1 MERIQPSERT
11 AEAIRKLLAE
21 GTEASDPKSELVRLA
36 MRRIVEE
43 SLEGAVRDL
52 LGRGYYEHGAEEP
65 RGYRNGYRSGRLKTS
80 EGEVAY
86 ASPQVRDLADGAEKI
101 TEVRSRLRGRTEELE
116 RLGVEMY
123 ARGCS
128 TRDIEALFRGENG
141 RSLLSKT
148 AVSEITEV
156 LWKEYEAFATRDLS
170 ELEIAYFFADGIAE
184 RLRPGEKRQAIL
196 AAWGITIEGQ
206 KVLIHLAPGSK
217 ESTECCRNF
226 FEDLKRRGLSD
237 PILAATDGAPGLIRG
252 LEEVFPT
259 TLRQRCLA
267 HRMRNLV
274 AKLPEGSI
282 QVEIKQAVLATY
294 QAPSP
299 AMAELLRREVVAK
312 YGKEYPSAMACF
324 EEDFEACIAHLHCP
338 PAHRRAIRTT
348 NLLERLFGEER
359 RRFHAVRTMF
369 GEQAVLKL
377 MYAALVRGSENW
389 RGIKVSE
396 FERRQLLA
404 LREQEIT
411 DHRRRHASPVTQPVR
426 SPRFSSRKE
435 T

>member
-1 MERIQPSERT
+1 MERIQASERT
-11 AEAIRKLLAE
+11 VEAIRKLLTE
-21 GTEASDPKSELVRLA
+21 GGETDDPKSELVRLA

-43 SLEGAVRDL
+43 ALEAAVRDL
-52 LGRGYYEHGAEEP
+52 VGRGYYEHGVEES

-80 EGEVAY
+80 EGEVKY
-86 ASPQVRDLADGAEKI
+86 ASPQVRDLSEGAKKL

-128 TRDIEALFRGENG
+128 TRDIEAIFRGEDG

-148 AVSEITEV
+148 AVSEITEI

-170 ELEIAYFFADGIAE
+170 ELEMAYFFADGIAE

-196 AAWGITIEGQ
+196 AAWGITLEGP

-217 ESTECCRNF
+217 ESTECCRSF

-237 PILAATDGAPGLIRG
+237 PVLGTTDGAPGLIHAF
-252 LEEVFPT
+252 EDVFPT
-259 TLRQRCLA
+259 SLRQRCLA
-267 HRMRNLV
+267 HRMRNIV
-274 AKLPEGSI
+274 SKLPEGHI
-282 QVEIKQAVLATY
+282 PGEIKQAALAAY

-299 AMAELLRREVVAK
+299 AMAELLRKEVVAQ
-312 YGKEYPSAMACF
+312 YQKEYPSAMACF

-338 PAHRRAIRTT
+338 PAHRRVIRTT

-359 RRFHAVRTMF
+359 RRFDAARTMF

-389 RGIKVSE
+389 RGLKVSE

-404 LREQEIT
+404 LREQSIA
-411 DHRRRHASPVTQPVR
+411 DYQRRHASPLKQPIR
-426 SPRFSSRKE
+426 SPQFSSRKE